1 MLRKLAWLGPLW
13 LILVGFGRAEVSVL
27 TWNVAGNSFT
37 NFALWTT
44 NAPELQA
51 AGRIVGYLQPD
62 VLTFQEIPFSS
73 SFQLTNF
80 VKAFLPG
87 YAVVYNS
94 GTDGFL
100 RSAILSRFPILNSQS
115 HLDGVSLSAF
125 GSASRFTRDLFEAQI
140 AVPGWPWPLHVFTT
154 HLKSGSTTD
163 DLARR
168 GAEALAI
175 SNYLAHTFV
184 TQFPQRPFVLTGDF
198 NEDTAK
204 PRNPALNPIPAVVN
218 AATTLRLLSP
228 LNPATGSE
236 RTWSIRGSS
245 LAYRFDYVLPSGLLG
260 SNVISSQVFRTDRA
274 SGLPATVNRTDNATA
289 SDHLPVLVRFADPFP
304 KNFSVTQLGATNGL
318 VTLNWETF
326 PGFTYQVDRST
337 NLLTWKTAI
346 SASAVGTATIQS
358 ATAREFFR
366 VVRLP

>member
-1 MLRKLAWLGPLW
+1 MPQTSFNADVFRRCGWIGPLW
-13 LILVGFGRAEVSVL
+13 LLLVWLGRADVSVL

-51 AGRIVGYLQPD
+51 AGRIAGYLQAD
-62 VLTFQEIPFSS
+62 VLTLQEIPFVKSYE
-73 SFQLTNF
+73 LTNF

-87 YAVVYNS
+87 YSVVYNS

-100 RSAILSRFPILNSQS
+100 RSAILSRFPILGSQS

-125 GSASRFTRDLFEAQI
+125 GSSSHFTRDLFEAQI

-163 DLARR
+163 DLSRR

-184 TQFPQRPFVLTGDF
+184 AQFPQRPFVLTGDF

-204 PRNPALNPIPAVVN
+204 PRNAALNPIPPVVN
-218 AATTLRLLSP
+218 AATTLRLLTP
-228 LNPATGSE
+228 LNPSTGSE

-245 LAYRFDYVLPSGLLG
+245 LTYRFDYVLPSALLG

-274 SGLPATVNRTDNATA
+274 TGLPPAVNRTDNATA

-304 KNFSVTQLGATNGL
+304 KTFTITQTA
-318 VTLNWETF
+318 
-326 PGFTYQVDRST
+326 YQMD
-337 NLLTWKTAI
+337 W
-346 SASAVGTATIQS
+346 
-358 ATAREFFR
+358 
-366 VVRLP
+366 